1 MENNMDMIYQNEPN
15 TQQNKWLGRSGSDS
29 DIVVR
34 TRVRLARNIDGI
46 PFASHQSTE
55 DAEHVVA
62 CCTKQLTELPALKD
76 VFTIQK
82 SSSLSDAERISLA
95 ERHLISPEFAKSSLP
110 RAVCLSGDAGISV
123 MINEEDHLRLQVMG
137 DGLCINECLA
147 CAVELDQ
154 LIDAGLNTDGLHYAF
169 DEKIGY
175 LTHCSTNLGTGL
187 RASVMLHLPA
197 LARNGRLKAL
207 LNAAGNLGL
216 AIRGYY
222 GEGSRESGDLYQVS
236 NRITLGYT
244 EQELCDNLCEIVS
257 QIIQEERAARK
268 ALLETSRLH
277 LEDRVCR
284 SHAVLK
290 SARLISAEEAM
301 TLLSDE
307 RLGVSLNL
315 LPGDIRTINVL
326 IDEIQPATLCLNAAI
341 NANAEQRDETRASL
355 LRERLA

>member
-1 MENNMDMIYQNEPN
+1 MDMTYQNELHAA
-15 TQQNKWLGRSGSDS
+15 QNKWLGRSGSDG

-34 TRVRLARNIDGI
+34 TRVRLARNIEGI
-46 PFASHQSTE
+46 PFASRQSTE
-55 DAEHVVA
+55 DAEHIVA
-62 CCTKQLTELPALKD
+62 CCTKQIMENPALKD
-76 VFTIQK
+76 VFTVQK
-82 SSSLSDAERISLA
+82 SSSLSDAERVSLA
-95 ERHLISPEFAKSSLP
+95 ERHLISPEFARSSLP
-110 RAVCLSGDAGISV
+110 RAVCLSADNGISV
-123 MINEEDHLRLQVMG
+123 MVNEEDHLRLQVMG

-154 LIDAGLNTDGLHYAF
+154 LIDAGLNADGLHYAF

-175 LTHCSTNLGTGL
+175 LTHCPTNLGTGL

-197 LARNGRLKAL
+197 LAGNGRLRAL
-207 LNAAGNLGL
+207 MNAAGNLGL
-216 AIRGYY
+216 VIRGYY

-244 EQELCDNLCEIVS
+244 EQELCDNLREIVA
-257 QIIQEERAARK
+257 QIIQEERDARK
-268 ALLETSRLH
+268 TLLETSRLH

-284 SHAVLK
+284 SHALLK
-290 SARLISAEEAM
+290 AARLISAEEAM

-307 RLGVSLNL
+307 RLGISLNL
-315 LPGDIRTINVL
+315 IPGNIGTINAL

-341 NANAEQRDETRASL
+341 SANAEQRDETRASL